1 MRVIY
6 RGDLD
11 GIVSGAILKE
21 LGLCDEL
28 VQAHPKDMQDGKVD
42 VHEGDIICNLPYH
55 PNCGMW
61 FDHHSSVID
70 SSAMPDEFTGLVEVA
85 PSAAGLVY
93 KYFLKD
99 HPELIKYEELVH
111 DTDLVDSADLSLEQV
126 KNPKGTFLLGFLT
139 DPRTGMGYQRDLN
152 ISNYQWVSSLAE
164 LLTKHS
170 VEEVLEMPDS
180 KERVNRYLAMQA
192 AATEFFS
199 ENSHLDGNVIVSDFR
214 GMDIPPANRF
224 LVYTLDGLSDGN
236 ISVRIS
242 DGKAGEFDTI
252 SVGYSIFNRTSN
264 VDCGSLCAEYGGGG
278 HKAVGTCQPALDD
291 SDTVFQEIIAA
302 CRE

>member
-11 GIVSGAILKE
+11 GIVSAVILME
-21 LGLCDEL
+21 VELCDEL
-28 VQAHPKDMQDGKVD
+28 VQAHPKDMQEGKVD
-42 VHEGDIICNLPYH
+42 VQEGDIICNLPYH

-70 SSAMPDEFTGLVEVA
+70 SSAMPEEFTGLVEVA

-93 KYFLKD
+93 RYFLPD
-99 HPELIKYEELVH
+99 HPELSKYEQLVK
-111 DTDLVDSADLSLEQV
+111 DTDLIDSANLTLEQV
-126 KNPKGTFLLGFLT
+126 KNPEGAFLIGFLA
-139 DPRTGMGYQRDLN
+139 DPRTGMGFQRDLT

-170 VEEVLEMPDS
+170 VEEVLAMPDS
-180 KERVNRYLAMQA
+180 QERVDRYNEMQDTA
-192 AATEFFS
+192 AAFFA

-214 GMDIPPANRF
+214 GKDIPAANRF
-224 LVYTLDGLSDGN
+224 LIYTLDGLSDGN

-242 DGKAGEFDTI
+242 DGKAGEFDVI
-252 SVGYSIFNRTSN
+252 SVGYSIFKKTSN
-264 VDCGSLCAEYGGGG
+264 VDCGALCAEYGGGG
-278 HKAVGTCQPALDD
+278 HKAVATCQPALDE
-291 SDTVFQEIIAA
+291 SDEVFQEIIAA
-302 CRE
+302 CEE